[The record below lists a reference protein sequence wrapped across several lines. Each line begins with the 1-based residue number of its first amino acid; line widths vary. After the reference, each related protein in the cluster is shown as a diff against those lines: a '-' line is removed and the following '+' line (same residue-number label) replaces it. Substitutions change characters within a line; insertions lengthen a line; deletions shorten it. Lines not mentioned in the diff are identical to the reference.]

1 MALSPFY
8 GWSEPDNSSLVKN
21 GAADI
26 RTLGDS
32 IDTSVWNIGFGQ
44 AAKNKIINA
53 DFRVNQRSFASGS
66 ADNSYNFDRWQAN
79 SSGGTVTTTA
89 NTFTLGAAPVAG
101 YEGRNFLT
109 VATSGQTTA
118 SQLTLVSQKIES
130 VRTFAGQTAT
140 VSFWAKAN
148 TGTPKIAVE
157 FQQNFGTG
165 GSPSSSVN
173 TYAGQ
178 ATLSTSWARYSV
190 SVAVPSISGKTLG
203 TNGNDLLSLIL
214 WYSAGSDYNARTG
227 SLGLQNA
234 TIDIW
239 GVQTEY
245 GSKATPFQTASGGS
259 PQAEL
264 AMCQRYYWRNT
275 VDSSGD
281 RMGLLGTSGSTTDV
295 SFTGFSPVPMR
306 TTPTSLD
313 YADLTVNDGSG
324 SPITVSA
331 LAIQS
336 ACSMS
341 YGLAATVTGAT
352 QFRPY
357 FLRAGAA
364 TSYIGLS
371 AELQEMTMDNVT
383 FVTIDDVEHAIIDRG
398 NGEFTSMTKAHYE
411 ATQADEASA
420 K

>member
-32 IDTSVWNIGFGQ
+32 IDTSVWNIGYGQ

-371 AELQEMTMDNVT
+371 AEL
-383 FVTIDDVEHAIIDRG
+383 
-398 NGEFTSMTKAHYE
+398 
-411 ATQADEASA
+411 
-420 K
+420 